1 MVRVRRRERYW
12 RAAGICTVAACV
24 AGGLW
29 AVAKLVGGGL
39 STSEQVAILGLLAS
53 LVPVVAGAVRLLRPT
68 AEADPAQAAGHLAA
82 GVESSEPVQRA
93 QMLGGDNV
101 PIDVT
106 FFQRGAPSRVAEHA
120 AAAGRLKE
128 ITDYYRRLRPRRLV
142 ITGVPGSG
150 KTVLALEL
158 MLGLLEQRRPED
170 PVPVRLALAGWDTSR
185 TLEEWLTAELAEVYR
200 LDSVTARTLI
210 AQRRVLP
217 VLDGL
222 DEMDSADV
230 PAGSSRAAVALAA
243 LNAYQAG
250 RIKAP
255 LVLTCRTEQY
265 EALTVGTRVLDA
277 ARVELEPVTASQVQA
292 FVTARVADPR
302 RWSAVLDAVAC
313 NPDGIVTQA
322 LASPWLLTLA
332 ITVYEASGD
341 PAEILSLTAAK
352 SLKDHLLDR
361 FVPAAAELHT
371 RAGNVAYRAVDVE
384 RWLAVLARYLDD
396 NAHTSRTVGGQLLSG
411 TDLVLH
417 RLWPLAGRRT
427 RVVDTVM
434 TAAAALLAASI
445 LWGTI
450 PIVSSSVRAV
460 GTLIVVLLA
469 GVLVLLQGTVSWP
482 VPKGIDVTRLDGT
495 AQRVAVVL
503 PIGAGVSASVA
514 AAFAIA
520 FLQPPRAG
528 PLGSSIAGYL
538 AFFLPVGLVLGLA
551 VGLRVN
557 LDTPVPGNAAKG
569 PRDLLRLDRQTGQA
583 AGLGA
588 GFAAGV
594 AVAVQQGFSSS
605 GGGLASA
612 VLTGAIFAVIAGA
625 GYAIAGGLLWAAA
638 WRRYVAF
645 LTCTRGRLP
654 WRLGRFLDWAY
665 GAGLLRIS
673 GTAYQFRH
681 RELQD
686 HLASCLPG

>member
-1 MVRVRRRERYW
+1 M
-12 RAAGICTVAACV
+12 
-24 AGGLW
+24 
-29 AVAKLVGGGL
+29 AKLVGGGL
-39 STSEQVAILGLLAS
+39 STSEQVAVLGLLIS
-53 LVPVVAGAVRLLRPT
+53 LVPIVAGAVRLLRPG
-68 AEADPAQAAGHLAA
+68 AEVDPAQAAGHLAA
-82 GVESSEPVQRA
+82 GVEASELVQRA

-101 PIDVT
+101 SIDVT
-106 FFQRGAPSRVAEHA
+106 FFQCAEPSRVAGHA
-120 AAAGRLKE
+120 AAAGHLNE

-142 ITGVPGSG
+142 LTGVAGSG

-158 MLGLLEQRRPED
+158 MLGLLEQRGPGD

-185 TLEEWLTAELAEVYR
+185 PLEEWLAAELADVYR
-200 LDSVTARTLI
+200 LDPATARTLI

-243 LNAYQAG
+243 PNSYQAG

-265 EALTVGTRVLDA
+265 DALTGRARVLDA

-292 FVTARVADPR
+292 FVTARVAEPR
-302 RWSAVLDAVAC
+302 RWSAVLDAVAR
-313 NPDGIVTQA
+313 NPDGIVARA

-341 PAEILSLTAAK
+341 PTEILSLTAAK
-352 SLKDHLLDR
+352 PLKDHLLDR
-361 FVPAAAELHT
+361 FVPAAAELHA

-396 NAHTSRTVGGQLLSG
+396 NTHTSRTVGGQLLSG

-417 RLWPLAGRRT
+417 RPWPLPGRRRA
-427 RVVDTVM
+427 RVVDTAI
-434 TAAAALLAASI
+434 TALAALLAAFI

-450 PIVSSSVRAV
+450 PIVSSSERAF
-460 GTLIVVLLA
+460 GTLIVVLLV
-469 GVLVLLQGTVSWP
+469 GFLVLLQGTVTWP
-482 VPKGIDVTRLDGT
+482 APKGIDARRLDSA
-495 AQRVAVVL
+495 AQRVAMVL
-503 PIGAGVSASVA
+503 PIVVGVSASVA

-520 FLQPPRAG
+520 LLQPAWAG
-528 PLGSSIAGYL
+528 PLAPSIVSYL
-538 AFFLPVGLVLGLA
+538 AFFLPVGLVFGLA
-551 VGLRVN
+551 VGLRIN
-557 LDTPVPGNAAKG
+557 LDTPALGSAAGG
-569 PRDLLRLDRQTGQA
+569 PRDLLRADRRTGQA
-583 AGLGA
+583 AGLAA
-588 GFAAGV
+588 GLAAGV
-594 AVAVQQGFSSS
+594 AVTVQQGFSSS
-605 GGGLASA
+605 GGGPVSA
-612 VLTGAIFAVIAGA
+612 VLIGTIFAVIAGT

-638 WRRYVAF
+638 WRRYIAF
-645 LTCTRGRLP
+645 LACTRGRLP

-665 GAGLLRIS
+665 GAGLFRIS

-686 HLASCLPG
+686 HLASCPPG